1 MRPTVRRNSLAGI
14 WGTVHLRRK
23 GDGFRT
29 TVWNGE
35 NRLERRE
42 RNRYV
47 VHALVDIMRR
57 DKGILHSGQD
67 FARDIDSKGMFI
79 YSDSEPREQGNIE
92 VEVSFPSLGE
102 ADVNLKMRTHSL
114 VIWVEPSPSSEE
126 QHGFAIL
133 NRTYKLHEGT
143 IPFKRGN

>member
-1 MRPTVRRNSLAGI
+1 
-14 WGTVHLRRK
+14 
-23 GDGFRT
+23 
-29 TVWNGE
+29 
-35 NRLERRE
+35 
-42 RNRYV
+42 
-47 VHALVDIMRR
+47 MRR
-57 DKGILHSGQD
+57 DKGILHSRQD

-133 NRTYKLHEGT
+133 N
-143 IPFKRGN
+143 GN